1 LDINS
6 YELKYILLIN
16 MIRDLIILIIITI
29 LYCII
34 LFIIAPMVDHA
45 FSPLHKDETNVEIFM
60 EIIMQIIT
68 VSVIWFYLRYFINK
82 IIHKYVHIKNIS
94 AIDTSIAII
103 SGLILVGLQSH
114 LKSKLEYI
122 THEHPFRIM
131 RIFND

>member
-1 LDINS
+1 
-6 YELKYILLIN
+6 

-29 LYCII
+29 IYCII

-45 FSPLHKDETNVEIFM
+45 FSPLHKDESNMEIFL
-60 EIIMQIIT
+60 ELLMQIIT
-68 VSVIWFYLRYFINK
+68 ISIIWYYLKTGINSIINK
-82 IIHKYVHIKNIS
+82 YILIKNIKP
-94 AIDTSIAII
+94 IDTSIAII